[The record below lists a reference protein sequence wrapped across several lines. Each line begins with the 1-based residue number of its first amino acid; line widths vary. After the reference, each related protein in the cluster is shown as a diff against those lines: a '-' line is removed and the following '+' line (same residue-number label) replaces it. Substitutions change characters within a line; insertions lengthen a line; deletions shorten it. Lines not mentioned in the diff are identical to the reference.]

1 MVNEI
6 VVKAYLRRYTKA
18 QIEAALDAALA
29 NHASGVVVTS
39 LSFEGGASSG
49 ALTGDTETLIET
61 LTACL
66 EAIDEDEDNPVAKA
80 RQAFV
85 PVVFPA
91 GG

>member
-1 MVNEI
+1 MANPVIVN
-6 VVKAYLRRYTKA
+6 AYLARYTQQ
-18 QIEAALDAALA
+18 QIETALDKALK
-29 NHASGVVVTS
+29 NFESGVVVTS

-49 ALTGDTETLIET
+49 AVTGKTEEIIET

-66 EAIDEDEDNPVAKA
+66 QCLADGQSSVPE

-85 PVVFPA
+85 PVAFLA